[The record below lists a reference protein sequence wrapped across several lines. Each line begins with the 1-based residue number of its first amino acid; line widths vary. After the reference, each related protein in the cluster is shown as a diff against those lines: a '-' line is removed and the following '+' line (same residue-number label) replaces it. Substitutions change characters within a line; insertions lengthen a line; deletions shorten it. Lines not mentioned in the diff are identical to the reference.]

1 MILLDNSSVYPQ
13 LSPSDRPLQRGRER
27 EKKAEEEAG
36 DTSRHRQTAAT
47 KGRSGISMTENTPR
61 ASHVDTGDVNYRHNP
76 QGRLMQYSSP
86 SFPPIL
92 LCLFSRLS
100 VTSVSFL
107 TLSSRSFLL
116 FLSFPASQLFL
127 RRRLKGP
134 PASQRRWGGWWLGA
148 GLTQGQEATGGGVGA
163 GVEVGSLSVW
173 RTEGCV

>member
-1 MILLDNSSVYPQ
+1 MDNSSVYPR

-47 KGRSGISMTENTPR
+47 KGRGGISMTENTPR

-86 SFPPIL
+86 SFFSPLIL
-92 LCLFSRLS
+92 LCLFSHLS

-116 FLSFPASQLFL
+116 FLSFPAPQLFL

-134 PASQRRWGGWWLGA
+134 PASQRRRGDGG
-148 GLTQGQEATGGGVGA
+148 
-163 GVEVGSLSVW
+163 
-173 RTEGCV
+173 